1 MATIKS
7 RSTVKIVKRESEDR
21 QGDFKFLES
30 LIRYHILCVCVV
42 CVGRWVGA
50 DAQA

>member
-7 RSTVKIVKRESEDR
+7 RSAVKIVKRESEDR

-30 LIRYHILCVCVV
+30 LIRYHILCV
-42 CVGRWVGA
+42 WA
-50 DAQA
+50 DGWEQTHRPDDI